1 MGKYL
6 DNSQLSQLSALIAA
20 RMGLHFPEPRWHDL
34 ERGLVLAAAASG
46 FADVH
51 GYCHWLL
58 SDSLPSS
65 HIEELSTHLTIGE
78 TYFFREK
85 PTLNALREHV
95 LPELIYARR
104 ASTKHLR
111 IWSAGC
117 CTGEEA
123 YSGAML
129 LNQLIPELD
138 EWMVTILA
146 TDINPKFLCKAVEG
160 VYGEWSFRDAPANI
174 KARYFTQNT
183 AGRFEIAP
191 AIKKQ
196 VKFSVLNLVEDSY
209 PSSRTNTNAMDVI
222 FCRNVL
228 MYFAPEQAKK
238 VVRKLYDSLVEGG
251 WLIVSLGEASHL
263 LFSDF
268 DAVQF
273 PHAILYQKR
282 QGVSP
287 VFEQPLKDH
296 IGERLTRYVKV
307 HPQAHWREQA
317 ALFTAPTEIDNRH
330 ASNVELAL
338 SPQLPEANPH
348 ISTSQA
354 MVEQGHYDEAEK
366 AAHLELVEKPEDAVA
381 LMLLA
386 RICANQ
392 GRLDEALTWC
402 NRSLAADRLNLR
414 AHYLYATIQEERGE
428 IHEAVK
434 ALKRALYLHPEF
446 ILAHFALGYLARR
459 QGKKQEADRHFAN
472 MFALLNRYQ
481 PNEILPESEG
491 LTVGQMIDMVRSSSV
506 ASSLPVA
513 NSPDSSQ
520 ARLLTH
526 HWLARERWRN

>member
-1 MGKYL
+1 
-6 DNSQLSQLSALIAA
+6 
-20 RMGLHFPEPRWHDL
+20 MGLYFPESRWHDL
-34 ERGLVLAAAASG
+34 ERGLVLAAAADG
-46 FADVH
+46 FADLH
-51 GYCHWLL
+51 GYCRALL
-58 SDSLPSS
+58 NGSLPSS

-85 PTLNALREHV
+85 PALNALRDHV
-95 LPELIYARR
+95 LPELIHARR
-104 ASTKHLR
+104 ASTKQLR

-123 YSGAML
+123 YSSAML

-146 TDINPKFLCKAVEG
+146 TDINPKFLRKAVEG

-174 KARYFTQNT
+174 KARYFTQNA

-196 VKFSVLNLVEDSY
+196 VKFSALNLVEDSY
-209 PSSRTNTNAMDVI
+209 PSSRNNTNAMDVI

-238 VVRKLYDSLVEGG
+238 VIRKLYDSLVEGG
-251 WLIVSLGEASHL
+251 WLVVSLGEASHL

-273 PHAILYQKR
+273 PNAILYQKR
-282 QGVSP
+282 RGVSP
-287 VFEQPLKDH
+287 VFEQHLK
-296 IGERLTRYVKV
+296 GRLEDRVEDQLTHDVQA
-307 HPQAHWREQA
+307 HPQAHRRKQS
-317 ALFTAPTEIDNRH
+317 ALFAAPTEIGNRR
-330 ASNVELAL
+330 ALDVEFAL
-338 SPQLPEANPH
+338 LPQPPEANPR
-348 ISTSQA
+348 IPKSQA
-354 MVEQGHYDEAEK
+354 MVEQGHYEEAEK
-366 AAHLELVEKPEDAVA
+366 AAHLALVEKPEDAVA

-446 ILAHFALGYLARR
+446 VLAHFALGYLARR
-459 QGKKQEADRHFAN
+459 QGKKQEADKHFAN
-472 MFALLNRYQ
+472 MFGLLNRYQ
-481 PNEILPESEG
+481 PDEILPESEG
-491 LTVGQMIDMVRSSSV
+491 LTVGQMIDMVRSSAV

-513 NSPDSSQ
+513 NPASWAGTRAMEKS
-520 ARLLTH
+520 R
-526 HWLARERWRN
+526 